1 MTRLDSYSESERTHL
16 LRLPCPEFK
25 STPYVRPPALDK
37 LKVAVIS
44 TAGLH
49 LKNDRPFGLGES
61 DYRLIPS
68 ATPASDLVMSHI
80 STNFDRTGFQ
90 MDLNMVFP
98 LDRLNEL
105 VRKGFIGSVAGF
117 HYSFM
122 GATEPQQMEKT
133 ARNLAGIMKKDGVNA
148 VILVPV

>member
-1 MTRLDSYSESERTHL
+1 MTRLDSYSESERAHL
-16 LRLPCPEFK
+16 LALPCPEFG
-25 STPYVRPPALDK
+25 STPFVRPPDTNK
-37 LKVAVIS
+37 LRIAVVS

-49 LKNDRPFGLGES
+49 LKDDRPFGLGES

-98 LDRLNEL
+98 LDRLNERRPDL
-105 VRKGFIGSVAGF
+105 IVLDIEMPRMNGYEFLGALKAQVGFEDI
-117 HYSFM
+117 
-122 GATEPQQMEKT
+122 
-133 ARNLAGIMKKDGVNA
+133 
-148 VILVPV
+148 PVVMLTWCGH